1 MQRPTGSKK
10 KKNYKV
16 RPQVMQPKK
25 ATIHDVAREAGVSIF
40 AVSRTLNGK
49 SGVNSET
56 RDLVL
61 KVSRRLG
68 MRPRPVAQR
77 RHFALIIPDRGGFL
91 PGGYVSN
98 VTFELLH
105 EVSAQGMGLSLFN
118 DSDFPKLARQVFDG
132 IFALTWQPQVIE
144 QLAQITDTPVVVVN
158 RFSLA
163 DRYHVVGWD
172 HRAEGRTVGEYLV
185 RRGHRRPGFIAASP
199 LARHSSRSRLEGFR
213 EVFAASGLPVD
224 PQLAEALETPEQLVS
239 ALRRLIDRRVDSIYF
254 PGQERLGIE
263 AVRLLQRVFQLRVP
277 DDISIVAGENAGWSA
292 LCDPP
297 LTTVDAPLE
306 LLARRCVDHMVNLM
320 EHLPTEPTEVLIA
333 TPIIERLTVVD
344 RSPAHGSVSTA

>member
-1 MQRPTGSKK
+1 
-10 KKNYKV
+10 
-16 RPQVMQPKK
+16 
-25 ATIHDVAREAGVSIF
+25 
-40 AVSRTLNGK
+40 
-49 SGVNSET
+49 
-56 RDLVL
+56 
-61 KVSRRLG
+61 
-68 MRPRPVAQR
+68 
-77 RHFALIIPDRGGFL
+77 
-91 PGGYVSN
+91 
-98 VTFELLH
+98 
-105 EVSAQGMGLSLFN
+105 
-118 DSDFPKLARQVFDG
+118 
-132 IFALTWQPQVIE
+132 
-144 QLAQITDTPVVVVN
+144 
-158 RFSLA
+158 
-163 DRYHVVGWD
+163 
-172 HRAEGRTVGEYLV
+172 
-185 RRGHRRPGFIAASP
+185 
-199 LARHSSRSRLEGFR
+199 LEGFR

-277 DDISIVAGENAGWSA
+277 DDISIIAGENAGWSA